1 MFMFWSYPEMY
12 SLILP
17 LPHWFL
23 AISRFAK
30 LPECFT
36 ACNVIRIWVPK
47 DVAWTQHCLLV
58 WCDKC
63 LHALPFEIGLLTGLR
78 AHGHTRNPRAHGHT
92 RNPRAHG
99 HTGTRGIQR
108 NSGNMTES
116 WQHCGSR
123 TASPQKGIYGSR
135 SHSNA
140 WRNDL
145 RSRQTTTLR
154 CTQTTAQES
163 TKLR

>member
-1 MFMFWSYPEMY
+1 MPWN
-12 SLILP
+12 SLRT
-17 LPHWFL
+17 
-23 AISRFAK
+23 SRAKSSRSMIIDPRHIGPRAPQWNLRLKDKTAHYLQCEAPKIAK
-30 LPECFT
+30 LVY
-36 ACNVIRIWVPK
+36 NSN
-47 DVAWTQHCLLV
+47 L
-58 WCDKC
+58 
-63 LHALPFEIGLLTGLR
+63 EIGLLTGLR

-99 HTGTRGIQR
+99 HTRNPRPHGRRNQW
-108 NSGNMTES
+108 NSGNVTES
-116 WQHCGSR
+116 WQHCGGR
-123 TASPQKGIYGSR
+123 TASPQKGIYSAR

-154 CTQTTAQES
+154 CTQTTPQES